1 MKKILPYIFMTAL
14 LIISC
19 SRGSMDNPFLSE
31 FTAPH
36 GVPPFDKIKTEHYM
50 PAFIEGMKQQSAEI
64 EAIVNNPDLPTFKNT
79 VEAYEYSGELLSRS
93 RRIFNN
99 LTSAHTSAELQTIA
113 RESSPLIS
121 KHNDDIMLNEKLFA
135 RIESVYDQRDELDL
149 EPEQRR
155 LLEITYRDFVRG
167 GANLAPEIQQ
177 RFREINENL
186 SLLSL
191 QFGDNLLAETNAFT
205 LVVDNEA
212 ELSGLPPSLIESAAA
227 AARTAGMVG
236 KWVFT
241 LHNPSILPFLQYA
254 DNRKLREK
262 ILSAYIN
269 RGNNENE
276 NDNKDII
283 KQLITL
289 RIERANLL
297 GYSSHAD
304 FVLENNMATNP
315 ENVYNLL
322 NRLWAAALPNAK
334 AEAHELQR
342 MIDREERKFKLEPW
356 DWRYYAE
363 KVRKEKFDLDE
374 EMLRPYFELGNVK
387 QGVFTLANKLFGLQ
401 FVERTDLPTYH
412 EEVISYEVR
421 EADGTFIGILYL
433 DFHPRESKRGGAWM
447 NAFRQQMRKDGEP
460 VHPIITIVC
469 NFSRPVGDMPALL
482 TYDEATTFFHEFG
495 HALHGLLSDCTYARL
510 SGTSVPRDFV
520 ELPSQIMENWVP
532 EPEVLELFARHYQTG
547 ERIPLDL
554 VDKLNRSQLFNQGFA
569 TTEYLAAAFL
579 DMDWHTLR
587 EAADIAVESFE
598 ATSLKKIGLI
608 PEIVVRYRSMYFS
621 HIFSGG
627 YSAGYYSYIWAE
639 VLDAD
644 AYQAFK
650 ETSLFDRKIA
660 LAYRQNILERGY
672 TEDPMTLY
680 TRFRGKEPS
689 IDPLL
694 VRRGL
699 K

>member
-1 MKKILPYIFMTAL
+1 
-14 LIISC
+14 
-19 SRGSMDNPFLSE
+19 MDNPFLTE
-31 FTAPH
+31 FTTPH
-36 GVPPFDKIKTEHYM
+36 GVPPFDKIKVEHYM

-64 EAIVNNPDLPTFKNT
+64 EAIVSNPELPSFKNT

-135 RIESVYDQRDELDL
+135 RIKSVYDQRDELDL

-155 LLEITYRDFVRG
+155 LLVITYRDFVRG
-167 GANLAPEIQQ
+167 GANLAPEKRQ
-177 RFREINENL
+177 RFREINEKL

-191 QFGDNLLAETNAFT
+191 QFGDNILAETNAFSM
-205 LVVDNEA
+205 VIDNEA
-212 ELSGLPPSLIESAAA
+212 NLSGLPPSLVEAAASAA
-227 AARTAGMVG
+227 TKAGMEG
-236 KWVFT
+236 NWVFT
-241 LHNPSILPFLQYA
+241 LHNPSLMPFLQYA
-254 DNRKLREK
+254 ENRELREK
-262 ILSAYIN
+262 ILTAYVS

-276 NDNKDII
+276 NDNKEVI
-283 KQLITL
+283 KQIVIL

-297 GYSSHAD
+297 GYPSHAD
-304 FVLENNMATNP
+304 FVLENNMAENP
-315 ENVYNLL
+315 ENVYTLL

-334 AEAHELQR
+334 AEARELQR
-342 MIDREERKFKLEPW
+342 MIDLEGQNFKLEPW
-356 DWRYYAE
+356 DWRYYSE

-387 QGVFTLANKLFGLQ
+387 RGVFTLANKLFGLQ
-401 FVERTDLPTYH
+401 FVERNDLPTYH
-412 EEVISYEVR
+412 EEVLSYEVR

-460 VHPIITIVC
+460 VHPVITIVC
-469 NFSRPVGDMPALL
+469 NFSRPAGEMPSLL

-495 HALHGLLSDCTYARL
+495 HALHGLLSDCTYPRL

-532 EPEVLELFARHYQTG
+532 EPEVLELFARHYQTD

-587 EAADIAVESFE
+587 ESPEIEVEPFE
-598 ATSLKKIGLI
+598 IESLKKIGLI
-608 PEIVVRYRSMYFS
+608 PEIVVRYRSTYFS

-650 ETSLFDRKIA
+650 ETSLFDSTTA

-680 TRFRGKEPS
+680 KRFRGNDPS
-689 IDPLL
+689 FDPLL